1 MKFFIDASLLIYL
14 NIPLPDSEASIIE
27 NFYKELLSEELYTDI
42 LVLDETIYISRK
54 KYSVPQKDTIEY
66 IDRAVIPYVDILP
79 LTDQEYEKAKMFII
93 RYNLKPSDAF
103 HLAVISNYKINFI
116 ATEDS
121 DFDKTNVK
129 RLWIK

>member
-1 MKFFIDASLLIYL
+1 MKIFIDASLLIYL

-93 RYNLKPSDAF
+93 KYNLKPSDVIY
-103 HLAVISNYKINFI
+103 LTVISNYKINFI
-116 ATEDS
+116 AIENS
-121 DFDKTNVK
+121 DF
-129 RLWIK
+129 